1 MFLYYGIAPLDIP
14 SPAPYIS
21 LKLLKIKEV
30 AMPVILTPDETQEVT
45 QGFQQLID
53 GVQKQI
59 DEVNKQP
66 GSDAKTK
73 VANALAAKLGLLKK
87 GLGLM
92 TPAGAAAGALQ
103 VPDLLLDILTQLKDN
118 TSPQGLL
125 GTLLATVLDILFNIV
140 DMVISII
147 EDFVKR
153 CVAIYEKHAGNAK
166 VVKTDAQTYKLS
178 GSTNSLRL
186 QFGQA
191 LVKQG
196 LPQDAGP
203 YSGTWTATLVA
214 DGTDATG
221 APRYRATQYLCAMG
235 SFSLGPAKLDGVE
248 QVLDPEKVSTFTVGA
263 EGKVNGVLSTRFKS
277 TTWGADYPGIPGRTV
292 VTGTVSGDDLTY
304 EAEGWD
310 FAWAA
315 HLIPGLQQPAAA
327 GAGPLVIHT
336 DGTTEAYKPD
346 QYVGYLV
353 RSAVP
358 PTTAE
363 LVNSAV
369 VKAMPQT
376 GTVKTAALR
385 QVADLARTNPF
396 EEPVRKIVAAP
407 AAAPATKG

>member
-1 MFLYYGIAPLDIP
+1 
-14 SPAPYIS
+14 
-21 LKLLKIKEV
+21 
-30 AMPVILTPDETQEVT
+30 MPVTLTPGETQDVT
-45 QGFQQLID
+45 QGFQQAID

-59 DEVNKQP
+59 DELNKQP
-66 GSDAKTK
+66 GSDDKTK
-73 VANALAAKLGLLKK
+73 VANALAAKMGLLKK
-87 GLGLM
+87 GLGLL

-118 TSPQGLL
+118 TGPKGPFSILL
-125 GTLLATVLDILFNIV
+125 GMLLDILFNIV

-147 EDFVKR
+147 DDFVKR
-153 CVAIYEKHAGNAK
+153 CVAIYEKHAGDAK
-166 VVKTDAQTYKLS
+166 VVKTGAQTYKLS
-178 GSTNSLRL
+178 GSTNSLGL

-196 LPQDAGP
+196 LPAQAGP

-221 APRYRATQYLCAMG
+221 APRYRATQYLCTIG

-248 QVLDPEKVSTFTVGA
+248 QVLDPEKVSTFIVGA
-263 EGKVNGVLSTRFKS
+263 GGKVDGVLNTRFKS
-277 TTWGADYPGIPGRTV
+277 TTWGADYPGIPGRTM

-327 GAGPLVIHT
+327 AAGPLVIHT
-336 DGTTEAYKPD
+336 DGTTETYNAD
-346 QYVGYLV
+346 QYVGHLV

-358 PTTAE
+358 TTTAE

-369 VKAMPQT
+369 VKAVPPT
-376 GTVKTAALR
+376 GTVQTAALR

-407 AAAPATKG
+407 AEAAATKA